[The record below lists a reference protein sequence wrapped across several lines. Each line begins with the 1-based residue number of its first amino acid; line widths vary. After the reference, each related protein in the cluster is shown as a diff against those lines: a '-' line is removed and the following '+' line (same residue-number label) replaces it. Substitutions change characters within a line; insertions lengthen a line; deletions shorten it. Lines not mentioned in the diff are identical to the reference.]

1 MVLEIAD
8 AGAVIADLIEP
19 TFRRTDFRHN
29 IEARPI
35 FATDAARIALLVI
48 VIVEARPIFAT
59 DTTRIALLIVVIVE
73 ARPILASDT
82 RFRTLAIIVVIVRIG

>member
-29 IEARPI
+29 I
-35 FATDAARIALLVI
+35 
-48 VIVEARPIFAT
+48 EARPIFAT